1 MNHKRTCALITTL
14 SVFVVAGNFLIPYNI
29 SAAESNDS
37 GFWSDWCYVTAFP
50 EDRPVCFQSHE
61 ECKKAESS
69 DLFKSDDCFKH
80 KS

>member
-1 MNHKRTCALITTL
+1 MNHKGTPIIIMLSILII
-14 SVFVVAGNFLIPYNI
+14 VGNFLNSYFVF
-29 SAAESNDS
+29 AAEPKDS
-37 GFWSDWCYVTAFP
+37 DFWFNWCYITAFP

-80 KS
+80 K

>member
-1 MNHKRTCALITTL
+1 VNHRRTFKVVTLL
-14 SVFVVAGNFLIPYNI
+14 SVFIVVGNFLTPYYL
-29 SAAESNDS
+29 STAESNDS
-37 GFWSDWCYVTAFP
+37 GFWSDWCHITASP
-50 EDRPVCFQSHE
+50 EDSPVCFQSYE

>member
-1 MNHKRTCALITTL
+1 MNHKGAPILIIL
-14 SVFVVAGNFLIPYNI
+14 SLLIIVGNCLNSFFV
-29 SAAESNDS
+29 SAAELKDS
-37 GFWSDWCYVTAFP
+37 GFWSDWCYMTAFP